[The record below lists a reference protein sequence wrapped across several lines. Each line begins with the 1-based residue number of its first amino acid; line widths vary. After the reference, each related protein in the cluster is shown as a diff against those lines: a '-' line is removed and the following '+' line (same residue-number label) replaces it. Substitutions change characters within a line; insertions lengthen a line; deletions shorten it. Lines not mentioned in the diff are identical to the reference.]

1 MYCRDPGQTGVS
13 ALDFGRWNVIENKI
27 DSTFI
32 PFVHHAMLFLVV
44 NFVDVTDG
52 HALGA
57 AVDHEPHSGI
67 GIDRYVDAMAI
78 ME

>member
-1 MYCRDPGQTGVS
+1 MS

-44 NFVDVTDG
+44 NFIDVADG

-57 AVDHEPHSGI
+57 AVDHEAHSGI
-67 GIDRYVDAMAI
+67 GINRYVDAMAV